1 MAISQRRSK
10 RKYTGGLYHK
20 DRKKKLYELGN
31 VPIFVKL
38 GPTKLKKLRVRGGNT
53 KVRLINSEYVN
64 VSLPDGKC
72 NKEKILKIKANPANR
87 NYVIRNFITKGTIV
101 ETSLGDAIIT
111 SRPGQEGTLNAKLI
125 TENKK
130 S

>member
-20 DRKKKLYELGN
+20 DRKKKLYELGT

-38 GPTKLKKLRVRGGNT
+38 GPNKLKKIRVRGGNI

-72 NKEKILKIKANPANR
+72 KKEKILKIKANPANR

-101 ETSLGDAIIT
+101 ETSLGDAVIT